1 MPETTS
7 PEFKTLKDRL
17 KTTWT
22 AGDYGRVAEGLTGGA
37 ESFFQRLPLERGTRL
52 LDVACGAGQIAIP
65 AARAGARVTGVDI
78 AENWIEQARRRA
90 ADENLDIRFDVGD
103 AEDLPYDDASYDVTV
118 SLIGAM
124 FAPRP
129 ERVTAELLRVTR
141 PGGHVVMGNWT
152 PESFVG
158 DFFRTVAG
166 HAPPPDMPSP
176 LLWGDEATVRERFRE
191 GVSDL
196 RLTRLPYRFHHDNG
210 PREVVD
216 FYCEHFGP
224 VKQAL
229 AQLDADGQAALR
241 KDLLDL
247 WARYNEA
254 DDGTTRVTGEVLE
267 VVAIRA

>member
-1 MPETTS
+1 MTAPST
-7 PEFKTLKDRL
+7 PEFTELKEQL

-22 AGDYGRVAEGLTGGA
+22 AGDYGQVAEGLTKGA
-37 ESFFQRLPLERGTRL
+37 EHFFRRLPIEPGTRM
-52 LDVACGAGQIAIP
+52 LDVACGTGQIAIP
-65 AARAGARVTGVDI
+65 AARAGARVTGLDL
-78 AENWIEQARRRA
+78 APNWIEQARA
-90 ADENLDIRFDVGD
+90 QAVGEGLEIRFDVGD
-103 AEDLPYDDASYDVTV
+103 AEDLPYEDASFDLTV

-129 ERVTAELLRVTR
+129 EVVASELLRVTR
-141 PGGHVVMGNWT
+141 PGGQVVMGNWT

-158 DFFRTVAG
+158 EFFRTVAQ

-176 LLWGDEATVRERFRE
+176 LLWGDEGTVRERFRE

-196 RLTRLPYRFHHDNG
+196 RLTRLPYQFHHDDR
-210 PREVVD
+210 PPEVVD

-224 VKQAL
+224 IKQAL
-229 AQLDADGQAALR
+229 AKLDADGQSALR

-247 WARYNEA
+247 WARHNEA
-254 DDGTTRVTGEVLE
+254 DDGTTRVTGEILE